1 MSSNLYNEAIEAAE
15 QIKLA
20 AEEKAKKQIIES
32 ISPQIKLMVEKK
44 LFEEEHK
51 ETSEECGSYETS
63 LEKVDEKDYSAK
75 NQDELVDE
83 YSRVELN
90 AESRRVL
97 NKLIN
102 TSAQRES
109 VSKKIAE
116 LREGLTLI
124 QKAII
129 LAESS
134 VESRASADRIA
145 VLYKKLVNEIANL
158 KSNSIFKKDTDLLKE
173 FYILNKEL
181 QNMSTRRKNRRYLN
195 ENLQDLLEM
204 DLFEAEDEEGD
215 IPMDTESKDMDDEP
229 MDMDDEPMVKPADD
243 LDLEG
248 ATAEDLAAMLGDI
261 ADGVRDLG
269 SSEQRDEADADEADE
284 DEDEDD
290 AEDDINLEGL
300 FEDEE
305 LEGVDEMSSCE
316 TTDETLS
323 SRQDE
328 SRSNSG
334 DVILEIDENMLK
346 REISKMKALRE
357 GEAKDMASHFGGGS
371 VEGEVFVDGV
381 VELNKLHEIK
391 MKAAKVVRVNRMLER
406 KLSQHKKALRQM
418 KGQLT
423 EMNLFNAKLLYANKL
438 MQNRDLSIKQQKN
451 IVESL
456 DGAKTLSE
464 AKILFESLT
473 KSLSSKTSTGNR
485 RLSEGSLRRTRGSS
499 SQSVK
504 SAQTINENVALDRWA
519 TLAGIKK

>member
-1 MSSNLYNEAIEAAE
+1 MSSSLYNEAIEAAE

-44 LFEEEHK
+44 LFEEESK
-51 ETSEECGSYETS
+51 ETSEECGSYEYS
-63 LEKVDEKDYSAK
+63 SERVDEEDCASEDQEEKVDE
-75 NQDELVDE
+75 L
-83 YSRVELN
+83 SRVELN

-102 TSAQRES
+102 TNSQRES
-109 VSKKIAE
+109 VLNKIVE
-116 LREGLTLI
+116 LREGLASI

-134 VESRASADRIA
+134 VESRASAGRIA

-181 QNMSTRRKNRRYLN
+181 QNMSIRRKNRRYLN

-204 DLFEAEDEEGD
+204 DLFEAEGDEEGD
-215 IPMDTESKDMDDEP
+215 DMDDMGDMDSKDMGDEP
-229 MDMDDEPMVKPADD
+229 MDDESMEE
-243 LDLEG
+243 DLEG
-248 ATAEDLAAMLGDI
+248 MSAKDLANELDKLSGELSDLSSSARGLGGES
-261 ADGVRDLG
+261 ADM
-269 SSEQRDEADADEADE
+269 SEDSDEDADEDADE
-284 DEDEDD
+284 GD
-290 AEDDINLEGL
+290 LELDLAGL
-300 FEDEE
+300 FESEE
-305 LEGVDEMSSCE
+305 DVDPEAMGDDV
-316 TTDETLS
+316 DETLS
-323 SRQDE
+323 ARKVE
-328 SRSNSG
+328 SRRNSG
-334 DVILEIDENMLK
+334 DVILEIDERMLK
-346 REISKMKALRE
+346 REISKMKNLRE
-357 GEAKDMASHFGGGS
+357 GEAKEMASHFGGGS
-371 VEGEVFVDGV
+371 VDGEVFVDG

-391 MKAAKVVRVNRMLER
+391 MKAAKVVRMNRMLER
-406 KLSQHKKALRQM
+406 KLSQHKKALRKM

-438 MQNRDLSIKQQKN
+438 MQNRDLSINQQKN

-456 DGAKTLSE
+456 DGAKNISE

-473 KSLSSKTSTGNR
+473 KSLSGKKRTGNR

-499 SQSVK
+499 SQPVK